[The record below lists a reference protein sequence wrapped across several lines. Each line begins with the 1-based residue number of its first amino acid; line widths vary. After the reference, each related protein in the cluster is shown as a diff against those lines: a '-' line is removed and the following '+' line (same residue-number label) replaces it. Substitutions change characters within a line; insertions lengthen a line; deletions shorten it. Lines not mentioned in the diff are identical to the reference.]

1 VHIGAGKGD
10 EERAVADMLDC
21 TVVVVVVD
29 EGVELGE
36 GIEREG

>member
-1 VHIGAGKGD
+1 VHIGAGEGD

-21 TVVVVVVD
+21 TAVVD